1 MEAGGQPN
9 AASRRGDDE
18 TTMSDMKYVSPHTLD
33 EAVKAFA
40 AAGSAARILAGGTD
54 LLVQMRSGMVKP
66 GLIVDIKKIAEMTE
80 ITETADGGFRVGAA
94 VSGMELAEHPR
105 FGKVWPGVLE
115 AVNLIGS
122 KQVQGRASAGGNL
135 CNGSPAGD
143 SVPAM
148 IAAGAIVTVQGP
160 NGRREMPVE
169 KFPVGPGRTNL
180 APGEILVSFALP
192 PRPKGSSDAYLRMIP
207 RTEMDIAVVGCG
219 VSLTLKDGVCTAAR
233 VGLGAVAPTVL
244 LVEAAAKALV
254 GSKLDDAAVN
264 AAAAACSAACRPI
277 DDKRGTIVYR
287 TKVAG
292 VLLKR
297 TVAIAAKR
305 ATKN

>member
-1 MEAGGQPN
+1 MTDIRYLAPG
-9 AASRRGDDE
+9 
-18 TTMSDMKYVSPHTLD
+18 TLD
-33 EAVKAFA
+33 EAIGAFA

-54 LLVQMRSGMVKP
+54 LLVQMRSGAVKP
-66 GLIVDIKKIAEMTE
+66 GLIVDIKKITEMTAIE
-80 ITETADGGFRVGAA
+80 QTADGGFRVGAA
-94 VSGMELAEHPR
+94 VSGMALSEHPR

-115 AVNLIGS
+115 AINLIGS

-143 SVPAM
+143 SVPAL
-148 IAAGAIVTVQGP
+148 IAAGATVTLQGP

-169 KFPVGPGRTNL
+169 KVPAGPGRTHL
-180 APGEILVSFALP
+180 LPGEILVSFTFP
-192 PRPKGSSDAYLRMIP
+192 PRAKGSSDAYLRMIP
-207 RTEMDIAVVGCG
+207 RTEMDIAVVGVG

-254 GSKLDDAAVN
+254 GSKLDEAALN
-264 AAAAACSAACRPI
+264 KAAAACSAACRPI

-287 TKVAG
+287 TKIAG

-297 TVAIAAKR
+297 TAAIAATR
-305 ATKN
+305 AKGN

>member
-1 MEAGGQPN
+1 MTNIQYMAP
-9 AASRRGDDE
+9 R
-18 TTMSDMKYVSPHTLD
+18 TLD
-33 EAVKAFA
+33 EAIGAFA

-54 LLVQMRSGMVKP
+54 LLVQMRAGVVRP
-66 GLIVDIKKIAEMTE
+66 GLIVDIKKIAEMTAIE
-80 ITETADGGFRVGAA
+80 ETAEGGFRVGAA
-94 VSGMELAEHPR
+94 VPGAVLAEHAR

-115 AVNLIGS
+115 AINLIGS
-122 KQVQGRASAGGNL
+122 TQVQGRASAGGNL

-143 SVPAM
+143 SVPALV
-148 IAAGAIVTVQGP
+148 AAGAIVTLQGP
-160 NGRREMPVE
+160 NGRRQMPVE
-169 KFPVGPGRTNL
+169 EVPAGPGRTHL
-180 APGEILVSFALP
+180 APGEILVSFTLP
-192 PRPKGSSDAYLRMIP
+192 PRAKGSSDAYQRMIP
-207 RTEMDIAVVGCG
+207 RTEMDIAVVGVG
-219 VSLTLKDGVCTAAR
+219 VSLTLADGVCTAAR

-244 LVEAAAKALV
+244 LVEAAAKALI
-254 GSKLDDAAVN
+254 GSKLDDAALN

-305 ATKN
+305 AQGN

>member
-1 MEAGGQPN
+1 MTDIQ
-9 AASRRGDDE
+9 
-18 TTMSDMKYVSPHTLD
+18 YLSPGTLD
-33 EAVKAFA
+33 EAISAFA
-40 AAGSAARILAGGTD
+40 AAGSAARIMAVGTD
-54 LLVQMRSGMVKP
+54 LRVQVRSGAVRP
-66 GLIVDIKKIAEMTE
+66 GLIVDIKKIAEMTTIE
-80 ITETADGGFRVGAA
+80 ETAEGGFRVGAA
-94 VSGMELAEHPR
+94 VPGAVLAEHPR

-122 KQVQGRASAGGNL
+122 TQVQGRASAGGNL

-148 IAAGAIVTVQGP
+148 VPAAAIVAVRGP
-160 NGRREMPVE
+160 DGRREMPVE
-169 KFPVGPGRTNL
+169 KVPAGPGRTNL
-180 APGEILVSFALP
+180 LPGEILVSFTLP
-192 PRPKGSSDAYLRMIP
+192 PRPPGSGDAYLRMLP
-207 RTEMDIAVVGCG
+207 RTEMDIAVVGVG
-219 VSLTLKDGVCTAAR
+219 VSLTLKDGVCTTAR

-244 LVEAAAKALV
+244 LVEAAAKAVV
-254 GSKLDDAAVN
+254 GGKSDGAAVN

-297 TVAIAAKR
+297 TVAIAVKR
-305 ATKN
+305 AGGN

>member
-1 MEAGGQPN
+1 MTEIRYLAPQ
-9 AASRRGDDE
+9 
-18 TTMSDMKYVSPHTLD
+18 TLD
-33 EAVKAFA
+33 EAIGAFA
-40 AAGSAARILAGGTD
+40 TAGSAARILAGGTD
-54 LLVQMRSGMVKP
+54 LLVQMRAGVVRP
-66 GLIVDIKKIAEMTE
+66 GVIVDIKKIAEMTAIE
-80 ITETADGGFRVGAA
+80 ETADGGFKIGAA
-94 VSGMELAEHPR
+94 VSGMALAEHPR
-105 FGKVWPGVLE
+105 FRKVWPGVLE
-115 AVNLIGS
+115 AINLIGS

-148 IAAGAIVTVQGP
+148 VAADAVVTVQGP
-160 NGRREMPVE
+160 NGRREIRVE
-169 KFPVGPGRTNL
+169 QVPAGPGRTHL
-180 APGEILVSFALP
+180 QAGEILVSFALP
-192 PRPKGSSDAYLRMIP
+192 PRAQGSSDAYLRMIP

-219 VSLTLKDGVCTAAR
+219 VSLTLRDGVCTAAR

-244 LVEAAAKALV
+244 LVQPAADALIGSRLDEAALAK
-254 GSKLDDAAVN
+254 
-264 AAAAACSAACRPI
+264 AAAACSAACRPI

-305 ATKN
+305 AQGN